1 MRASRLPLLTKC
13 SGSAYLPT
21 DDDQSENAARGAE
34 WGKMVHTWKETGE
47 VRGPSRRLETAFRRA
62 VELSGIDRLSLWPAG
77 GVHEQGVA
85 LSVDGSRQVRPDAT
99 LGQPACITGTDD
111 FQWWLLGLGQNA
123 DDGELWIDDLK
134 TGKYYEDFETGS
146 NLYPQDV
153 RSAQL
158 RFYATAIA
166 ALLGYT
172 GIVHVSLTHW
182 PRLPLKFRHAEPVR
196 FWTTYHTDELNNYWT
211 ELEQLFQEVQAGHE
225 GNYRLRPG
233 DHCRFCPSRNYCL
246 EAQQFEPFDWRNR

>member
-13 SGSAYLPT
+13 SGSAYLPN
-21 DDDQSENAARGAE
+21 DDEQSENAARAAE

-47 VRGPSRRLETAFRRA
+47 VRGPSRRMETALRTA
-62 VELSGIDRLSLWPAG
+62 IELSGIDRLRLWPEG
-77 GVHEQGVA
+77 GRHEQGVA
-85 LSVDGSRQVRPDAT
+85 LQVDGSGRAVRGDAT
-99 LGQPACITGTDD
+99 PTAGFITGTDD
-111 FQWWLLGLGQNA
+111 FQWYLLE
-123 DDGELWIDDLK
+123 DELWIDDLK
-134 TGKYYEDFETGS
+134 TGKYYEDSETGS

-166 ALLGYT
+166 ALLSYT

-196 FWTTYHTDELNNYWT
+196 FWTEYHTDELQKYWT
-211 ELEQLFQEVQAGHE
+211 ELEDLYREVQAGHQ
-225 GNYRLRPG
+225 GDFNLRPG
-233 DHCRFCPSRNYCL
+233 DHCRFCSSRNYCL
-246 EAQQFEPFDWRNR
+246 EAVTFEPYNWRNH

>member
-21 DDDQSENAARGAE
+21 DEEQSENAAKAAE
-34 WGKMVHTWKETGE
+34 WGRMVHTWKETGE
-47 VRGPSRRLETAFRRA
+47 FRGPSTRAEHALRRA
-62 VELSGIDRLSLWPAG
+62 VELSGIDRLAYWPAAG
-77 GVHEQGVA
+77 THEQGVR
-85 LSVDGSRQVRPDAT
+85 LRVDGHREVVGDADVT
-99 LGQPACITGTDD
+99 PGYITGTDD
-111 FQWWLLGLGQNA
+111 FQWYIL
-123 DDGELWIDDLK
+123 DDELWIDDLK
-134 TGKYYEDFETGS
+134 TGKYYEDPETGS

-166 ALLGYT
+166 ALLGYS
-172 GIVHVSLTHW
+172 GVVHVSLTHW

-196 FWTTYHTDELNNYWT
+196 FWTEYHTDELSVYWS
-211 ELEQLFQEVQAGHE
+211 ELELLHQEVEAGHA
-225 GNYRLRPG
+225 GQYTLNPG

-246 EAQQFEPFDWRNR
+246 EAVTFEPYDWRRH